1 MEYSSKREEEPSST
15 TANKKAAKESE
26 TKRNSPQVNEDR
38 GKPDAAP
45 ESPPTVASTSDT
57 PEYLV

>member
-1 MEYSSKREEEPSST
+1 MEYSSKREEPSST
-15 TANKKAAKESE
+15 TNKKPAKDSE
-26 TKRNSPQVNEDR
+26 TKMNSPQVNEER
-38 GKPDAAP
+38 GKPNAAP

>member
-1 MEYSSKREEEPSST
+1 MEYSSKGEEPSST
-15 TANKKAAKESE
+15 TTNKKTAKES
-26 TKRNSPQVNEDR
+26 TLIRISPQVNDEQ